1 MEQEA
6 TIRDLQTSLM
16 RTTEEL
22 NTYKDLETVG
32 RILFECLMNR
42 IYNVS
47 DFERLGTVTQR
58 EREAI
63 DAWLQ
68 LNSTE
73 K

>member
-63 DAWLQ
+63 DQWLQ

>member
-22 NTYKDLETVG
+22 NIYKDLETVG

>member
-1 MEQEA
+1 MISEEWAAAATKEISGLEQ
-6 TIRDLQTSLM
+6 I
-16 RTTEEL
+16 
-22 NTYKDLETVG
+22 G
-32 RILFECLMNR
+32 RNLFECLMNR

-63 DAWLQ
+63 DQWLQ